1 MRALAGVDP
10 RWLLYGAGIAGIVYV
25 AWRLSGAAP
34 ALAASASAAV
44 RSAVDAVNPASSSNI
59 INRGVSAAGSAVTGD
74 ASWSLG
80 GQIAEWFSPSVRA
93 ANASL
98 RPDPLAAE
106 VERIRREWYGTTA
119 LRTDAADFAVLDT
132 VGYTGGYTGAW

>member
-10 RWLLYGAGIAGIVYV
+10 RWLLYGAGIAGAAFIV
-25 AWRLSGAAP
+25 WRLSNAGPQLVASAGAA
-34 ALAASASAAV
+34 A
-44 RSAVDAVNPASSSNI
+44 RSVVNAVNPASSSNVVY
-59 INRGVSAAGSAVTGD
+59 RGVSAAGAAVTGD
-74 ASWSLG
+74 SSWTLG
-80 GQIAEWFSPSVRA
+80 GQLAEWFSPSVAA

-119 LRTDAADFAVLDT
+119 LRTDAADFAVLDA